1 MRTLPDEFT
10 LLKKL
15 YKLWL
20 PFNPFKRIPEGLLKL
35 AQTNAQKQRKVYFY
49 YTKIFKYYHTEED
62 ENYNKDVVLKL
73 METGTNLITDYPLGI
88 KG

>member
-20 PFNPFKRIPEGLLKL
+20 PF
-35 AQTNAQKQRKVYFY
+35 NAQKQRKVYFY

>member
-1 MRTLPDEFT
+1 MKTLPDELA

-35 AQTNAQKQRKVYFY
+35 AENNAQKQRKVYFY
-49 YTKIFKYYHTEED
+49 STKIFKYFHTEED
-62 ENYNKDVVLKL
+62 DNYNKDMILKL
-73 METGTNLITDYPLGI
+73 KQTGTNLITEYPLDI
-88 KG
+88 KA